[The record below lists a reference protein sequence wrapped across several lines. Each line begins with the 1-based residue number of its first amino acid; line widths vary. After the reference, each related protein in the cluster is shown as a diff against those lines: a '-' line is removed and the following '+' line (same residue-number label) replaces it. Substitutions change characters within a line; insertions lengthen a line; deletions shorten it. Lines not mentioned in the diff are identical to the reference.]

1 MGATS
6 GSTYVASFG
15 PNVIQPVA
23 QDLIQVYPSTNDNHN
38 LIIHSWRLTVQP
50 LDKSGVSQDDRM
62 NLQVV
67 RRSTLS
73 TTGGAVGF
81 LGTQFITPTPLQPKS
96 GTAVTNV
103 ETNLNV
109 LGTLGSVIESDT
121 VSVMYPW
128 SRTYREDQRIPIVAD
143 DGVTYPS
150 LPVCLYLATPPST
163 WYLMSGEVVFEEL
176 SV

>member
-81 LGTQFITPTPLQPKS
+81 LGTQFITPTPLQPKA
-96 GTAVTNV
+96 GNALTNV

-109 LGTLGSVIESDT
+109 LGTLDT
-121 VSVMYPW
+121 VLECDNVSVMFPW
-128 SRTYREDQRIPIVAD
+128 SRTYREDQRIIVLPD
-143 DGVTYPS
+143 DGVTVPS
-150 LPVCLYLATPPST
+150 LPVCLYLAAPPST
-163 WYLMSGEVVFEEL
+163 WYLMCGEVVFEEL